1 LRWRARA
8 ARGQR
13 PRDPQANSVDT
24 NKRLRK
30 TYNPTNVASVRRFDE
45 ARTVGARLLEQ
56 NRSKSVTPTAL
67 VTLLKERKSAK
78 PLK

>member
-8 ARGQR
+8 ACGQR

-30 TYNPTNVASVRRFDE
+30 TYNPTNVAGVRRFDE

-56 NRSKSVTPTAL
+56 NRSKTVTPTAL

>member
-1 LRWRARA
+1 MAS
-8 ARGQR
+8 
-13 PRDPQANSVDT
+13 SVDT

-56 NRSKSVTPTAL
+56 NRAKGVTPTAL
-67 VTLLKERKSAK
+67 VTLF
-78 PLK
+78 